1 MDLDAVL
8 DEFEFHEDQ
17 AEKNVPRV
25 CPTDTGFFSPTA
37 ETGPVSLVE
46 PVAPSPSP
54 SPSPA
59 VRTEDTASCSANLST
74 RYDLPPPPPL
84 PQIPS
89 ASQTIGECEIETSQD
104 TVSHETSQEIING
117 LGTPPREE
125 DNELVVAVDSVEE
138 PSSVLPGEPLIPRA
152 KENDD
157 YVDTLEVEEYLEHL
171 RAEEDNYV
179 DEEQVEKYLREISL
193 EKSEQTLI
201 EKMTTSEANTGEN
214 VSNTQPEPDQDQS
227 CEPDTV
233 RETEQEG
240 SSVEPVE
247 TDQSPASSPEP
258 GPVSA
263 LEISELESDLEPV
276 IESQAQPGPYVE
288 EAEYVDLDSLATDLE
303 PQISRE
309 EREAREA
316 SPPPYS
322 EVDPLPSAG
331 RPTSLELEPEQQGE
345 VVLGAPGATPSNPG
359 GPRGESSLLA
369 GLSEEQLLLGRVQ
382 PYWVP
387 DSEAPQCMICSVRFT
402 LVKRRHHCRA
412 CGKVL
417 CGQCCSD
424 KQYLQ
429 YLEREGRVCTPCR
442 TVLERLERAETGEQ
456 TVRRP
461 NPANPMEY
469 CSTVPVSEQVRAAG
483 SGPPPSVMV
492 PVSVLKRQGGPGG
505 VSSSAGAAAA
515 GENKSVMFSDGIRP
529 GGDLTE
535 LDGREPHRT
544 LGRRPGAR
552 GRASRRR
559 GRAQGPAGGQDVAAS
574 MMPSEGLPL
583 VSGRGQVEE
592 EEIIVWFSAGT
603 SVSFVINKNMS
614 VVTKQLHYLPLNNKL
629 CWNFATRGL
638 NSVGQ
643 DEVVILLEVEEGEQL
658 PPREV
663 FTMLQALYQQAG
675 AGTPVTE
682 MGHISVGSNYLGSS
696 QHGGWLFV
704 RHSHQTVQDLLMP
717 PPPVLFGLLIM
728 RWEIPW
734 ARVFPLRLM
743 LRLGAEFRY
752 YPSPLVSVR
761 NRGAVYGEVGHT
773 IMNVLSDFKNYTYAM
788 QTIRGMVIHM
798 TAGATDISLPKNRY

>member
-17 AEKNVPRV
+17 AEKNVPRL

-37 ETGPVSLVE
+37 ETAPVSLE
-46 PVAPSPSP
+46 PVDPSPSP
-54 SPSPA
+54 SPSPL
-59 VRTEDTASCSANLST
+59 VTEVSKSSTSASALLST
-74 RYDLPPPPPL
+74 RYDLPPPPAP
-84 PQIPS
+84 PAAVSAECDDEQGTVTSEPVQDGSDGEEIHSKDVPS
-89 ASQTIGECEIETSQD
+89 TSTEIDTERISVQAEEAVILTDKETPA
-104 TVSHETSQEIING
+104 TNG
-117 LGTPPREE
+117 LEF
-125 DNELVVAVDSVEE
+125 
-138 PSSVLPGEPLIPRA
+138 PSRLSRD
-152 KENDD
+152 NDD
-157 YVDTLEVEEYLEHL
+157 YVDTVEVEEYLEQL
-171 RAEEDNYV
+171 REEEDNYV
-179 DEEQVEKYLREISL
+179 DEEQVEKYLRELSL
-193 EKSEQTLI
+193 EKSEQSLL
-201 EKMTTSEANTGEN
+201 EKMSAEPEEEQETEDVKEAVRDDLKDEEKVEVTGEVEELDN
-214 VSNTQPEPDQDQS
+214 QPTQLSDPEPDI
-227 CEPDTV
+227 
-233 RETEQEG
+233 G
-240 SSVEPVE
+240 N
-247 TDQSPASSPEP
+247 
-258 GPVSA
+258 
-263 LEISELESDLEPV
+263 LELDLEPV
-276 IESQAQPGPYVE
+276 IVSQSEEPPAQPQPYVE
-288 EAEYVDLDSLATDLE
+288 EAEYVDLDSLANDLE
-303 PQISRE
+303 PQI
-309 EREAREA
+309 AREA

-322 EVDPLPSAG
+322 EVDPMTSLA
-331 RPTSLELEPEQQGE
+331 RPTSLELETEPEQEGE
-345 VVLGAPGATPSNPG
+345 VVVGAPGATPSNPG

-369 GLSEEQLLLGRVQ
+369 GLSEDQLLLGRVQ

-387 DSEAPQCMICSVRFT
+387 DSEAPNCMICSVRFT
-402 LVKRRHHCRA
+402 MVKRRHHCRA

-417 CGQCCSD
+417 CGQCCSE
-424 KQYLQ
+424 KMVLK

-442 TVLERLERAETGEQ
+442 TVLERLERAEAGEE
-456 TVRRP
+456 TVTRRP

-483 SGPPPSVMV
+483 TAPPPTVMV
-492 PVSVLKRQGGPGG
+492 PVSVLKRQGG
-505 VSSSAGAAAA
+505 SQDGATALAA
-515 GENKSVMFSDGIRP
+515 ENREKSVMFSDGIRP

-535 LDGREPHRT
+535 LDGREGHRT
-544 LGRRPGAR
+544 LGRRPGGR
-552 GRASRRR
+552 GRSSRRR
-559 GRAQGPAGGQDVAAS
+559 GRGQGPAGGQDLAAS

-583 VSGRGQVEE
+583 VSGRGAVQD
-592 EEIIVWFSAGT
+592 EEIIIWLSAGT
-603 SVSFVINKNMS
+603 CVSFVINKNMT
-614 VVTKQLHYLPLNNKL
+614 VVTKQLNYPPLNNKL

-682 MGHISVGSNYLGSS
+682 MGHISVGSNYFGSS

-773 IMNVLSDFKNYTYAM
+773 IMNVLADFKNYTYAM

-798 TAGATDISLPKNRY
+798 TTGATDISIPKNR

>member
-1 MDLDAVL
+1 MFTFA
-8 DEFEFHEDQ
+8 
-17 AEKNVPRV
+17 
-25 CPTDTGFFSPTA
+25 
-37 ETGPVSLVE
+37 
-46 PVAPSPSP
+46 
-54 SPSPA
+54 
-59 VRTEDTASCSANLST
+59 
-74 RYDLPPPPPL
+74 RYDLPPSSSPPAAVEFNNL
-84 PQIPS
+84 
-89 ASQTIGECEIETSQD
+89 QD
-104 TVSHETSQEIING
+104 TVIAG
-117 LGTPPREE
+117 LTKE
-125 DNELVVAVDSVEE
+125 DNDVVETERQSRDEDVSEIDTDEISVQPEE
-138 PSSVLPGEPLIPRA
+138 SLITIDTETPNCSSDFPNHSQR
-152 KENDD
+152 ENDD
-157 YVDTLEVEEYLEHL
+157 YVDTEEVEEYLEKL
-171 RAEEDNYV
+171 REEEDNYV
-179 DEEQVEKYLREISL
+179 DEEQVEKYLREINL
-193 EKSEQTLI
+193 EKSEQTLLD
-201 EKMTTSEANTGEN
+201 KMTADGETHGVEA
-214 VSNTQPEPDQDQS
+214 D
-227 CEPDTV
+227 
-233 RETEQEG
+233 
-240 SSVEPVE
+240 SVEVE
-247 TDQSPASSPEP
+247 STEMPGDVEEFESDQAPPDNLEVTD
-258 GPVSA
+258 
-263 LEISELESDLEPV
+263 LEADLEPV
-276 IESQAQPGPYVE
+276 IVSQSQEPVAQPGPYVE

-309 EREAREA
+309 A

-322 EVDPLPSAG
+322 EVDPMSSLA
-331 RPTSLELEPEQQGE
+331 RPTSLELETDQQGE

-359 GPRGESSLLA
+359 GPRGESCGLLA

-387 DSEAPQCMICSVRFT
+387 DNEAPNCMICSLKFT
-402 LVKRRHHCRA
+402 MVKRRHHCRA

-417 CGQCCSD
+417 CGQCCSE
-424 KQYLQ
+424 KHMLQ
-429 YLEREGRVCTPCR
+429 YLGREGRVCTPCR
-442 TVLERLERAETGEQ
+442 TVLERLDRAEAGEQ
-456 TVRRP
+456 AVSRRP

-483 SGPPPSVMV
+483 TAPPPTVMV
-492 PVSVLKRQGGPGG
+492 PVSVLKRQGG
-505 VSSSAGAAAA
+505 ATALAA
-515 GENKSVMFSDGIRP
+515 ENREKSVMFSDGIRP

-535 LDGREPHRT
+535 LDGREQHRT

-552 GRASRRR
+552 GRSSRRR
-559 GRAQGPAGGQDVAAS
+559 GRGQGPAGGQDLAAS

-583 VSGRGQVEE
+583 VSGRGAVQE
-592 EEIIVWFSAGT
+592 EEIIIWLSAGT
-603 SVSFVINKNMS
+603 CVSFVINKNMT
-614 VVTKQLHYLPLNNKL
+614 VVTKQLHYPPLNNKL

-788 QTIRGMVIHM
+788 QTIKGMVIHM
-798 TAGATDISLPKNRY
+798 TTGATDISIPKNR